1 MLLVNDPVREG
12 NIGEKGLGVCVVDVM
27 EKELRFWLR
36 GFGFGKLF
44 VYVA

>member
-1 MLLVNDPVREG
+1 MLLVNDRVREG
-12 NIGEKGLGVCVVDVM
+12 NIGEKGLGGCVVGVM
-27 EKELRFWLR
+27 EKEVWFWLR